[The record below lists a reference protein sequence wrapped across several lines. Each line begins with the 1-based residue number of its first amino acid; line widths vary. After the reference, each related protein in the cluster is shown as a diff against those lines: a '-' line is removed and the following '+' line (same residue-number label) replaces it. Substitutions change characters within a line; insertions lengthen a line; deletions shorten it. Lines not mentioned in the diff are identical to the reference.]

1 MKFLTGE
8 KVRSEKLYYV
18 GFCPELNKYI
28 LACTIPWIVW
38 YDRYYEISKEEYES
52 FGSEAL
58 DNLAEELYKQ
68 GITSKKFLFSDKI
81 EENNPAQRGIR
92 DKLWT

>member
-8 KVRSEKLYYV
+8 KVRNEKLYSV

-28 LACTIPWIVW
+28 LVCVIPWIAW
-38 YDRYYEISKEEYES
+38 YNRYYEISKEEYES

-81 EENNPAQRGIR
+81 EENGSAQRGIR